1 MHIGHRTRVHGF
13 AREEQYTFGC
23 GLVAF
28 IYGGVPPDELVIL
41 SDDLARLGVGEA
53 RVKSHRRAA
62 VGDEFGDGRAG
73 AGAFVFAES
82 EEFAAGGAA
91 NVARLQRA
99 FAEEAVLEVGEKG
112 AAAGAVPK
120 IFLILR
126 PEVGGQLAAF
136 VGGDL
141 PKAAEVI
148 PLTDDEARL
157 E

>member
-28 IYGGVPPDELVIL
+28 IYGGVLPDELVIL

-53 RVKSHRRAA
+53 RVKPHRRAA
-62 VGDEFGDGRAG
+62 VGDEFGDGHAG
-73 AGAFVFAES
+73 AGAFVFAERKG
-82 EEFAAGGAA
+82 FAAGSTA

-99 FAEEAVLEVGEKG
+99 FAEKTVLEVSVKG
-112 AAAGAVPK
+112 ATASAVPK
-120 IFLILR
+120 IIFVLR
-126 PEVGGQLAAF
+126 PEFGGQQAAF
-136 VGGDL
+136 VGVDL

-148 PLTDDEARL
+148 PLADDDVRL